1 MLLIILSLSVALTGC
16 QQGRPWRTRAITH
29 LMPDL
34 AFTLTDQSG
43 HTVHADNYTGKV
55 VLLFFGFSHCQM
67 VCPATL
73 GKLTAVLD
81 SMGKQADDARVL
93 FVSVDPNR
101 DTPAVLTAYTSSFA
115 PQVIGLTGTPSQLHT
130 LAKRYRVAFSYGKG
144 YPNGS
149 YPVYH
154 SGAVFVF
161 DASGNVRLLFT
172 QSDRTDDISAD
183 LQRLLAQQP
192 SA

>member
-1 MLLIILSLSVALTGC
+1 MVLLLAAVLAGC
-16 QQGRPWRTRAITH
+16 QQSPPWQTRAITH

-34 AFTLTDQSG
+34 AFTLTDQNG
-43 HTVHADNYTGKV
+43 RTVHADDYAGKV

-81 SMGKQADDARVL
+81 SMGKQAEDARVL
-93 FVSVDPNR
+93 FVSVDPHR
-101 DTPAVLTAYTSSFA
+101 DTPARLADYTTSFA
-115 PQVIGLTGTPSQLHT
+115 PQVIGLTGTQAQLRT

-161 DASGNVRLLFT
+161 DGKGKVRLLFT
-172 QSDRTDDISAD
+172 QSDPTGSIGDD
-183 LQRLLAQQP
+183 LRRLLDQQP
-192 SA
+192 PA